1 MFNGGSVFPYGK
13 FEYLYQFFIW
23 NLETALDY
31 FIFHVCYIWEGRI
44 TITEAYLDGQAQDC
58 SNSSANALELLQSCA
73 KPSI

>member
-13 FEYLYQFFIW
+13 SEYLYQIFIW

-31 FIFHVCYIWEGRI
+31 FIFHVCHIWEGRK
-44 TITEAYLDGQAQDC
+44 TITEAYLDGQVQDC